1 MPPRKTAR
9 TTASVCGSRGLA
21 ALLAF
26 VLVLGGAAVPAAR
39 ADLPDDEKERLF
51 RAQYDQ
57 AESEYNAKNYQAA
70 VPRLQAAFAI
80 EPLPQILFNIAQA
93 YRKLFLYSDARV
105 YYELYRSTAKDIPQP
120 EQASLDRHIAE
131 MRELER
137 ASQTPKVI
145 EKTKFLLLRSEK
157 PPPRWLRPVGLA
169 AGITGLGALGGGIA
183 IQHRMAY
190 QGEYFLARY
199 GAEATR
205 SAPPIRKMLAAGLH
219 VGGGTDATRVASY
232 NPWVGLSWLVTGRT
246 VGGLELNRPEDRLSR
261 HEALRLYTRANGWF
275 SGEHGQKGVLA
286 PGYFGDLAV
295 LSEDYFGVPE
305 ERIRSIESVLT
316 VVGGRIVHAAQEF
329 GGLAPPLPPASPSW
343 SPPASFGGYGGAA
356 ARARQQAARA
366 APPLFGG
373 CSCAVF

>member
-9 TTASVCGSRGLA
+9 TTASVCGSKGLA

-26 VLVLGGAAVPAAR
+26 VLVLGGTAVPAAR

-183 IQHRMAY
+183 L
-190 QGEYFLARY
+190 LALHNTCTGPAVAPALECEQVYNTRLP
-199 GAEATR
+199 GAVVAV
-205 SAPPIRKMLAAGLH
+205 A
-219 VGGGTDATRVASY
+219 GGGLLVLGITLVA
-232 NPWVGLSWLVTGRT
+232 LSAKRPARPVLTET
-246 VGGLELNRPEDRLSR
+246 QELP
-261 HEALRLYTRANGWF
+261 
-275 SGEHGQKGVLA
+275 
-286 PGYFGDLAV
+286 
-295 LSEDYFGVPE
+295 SEDGLLPVPSA
-305 ERIRSIESVLT
+305 RPSAIRE
-316 VVGGRIVHAAQEF
+316 
-329 GGLAPPLPPASPSW
+329 PPPA
-343 SPPASFGGYGGAA
+343 
-356 ARARQQAARA
+356 
-366 APPLFGG
+366 PLRR
-373 CSCAVF
+373 